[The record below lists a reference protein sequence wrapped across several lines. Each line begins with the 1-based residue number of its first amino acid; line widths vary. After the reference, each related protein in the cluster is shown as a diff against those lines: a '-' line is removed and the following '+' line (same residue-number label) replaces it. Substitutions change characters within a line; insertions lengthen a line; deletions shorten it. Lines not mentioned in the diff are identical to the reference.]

1 MIYVRI
7 NAKILNNIHYLSF
20 SLLLKVMFL
29 ISFIIFSTAGIG
41 KIIPIHGSM
50 SGITN
55 NWRLED
61 LDTKYKFSLVIA
73 IDFLWLGFE
82 NFVAYQINC
91 TIWLVTF
98 LFFNN
103 CLMDQKVILLGVGVG
118 RMNEDIHICYNF
130 LPVFTDSQC
139 LVHVEY
145 QSANLIFTENGKG

>member
-139 LVHVEY
+139 LVHLE
-145 QSANLIFTENGKG
+145 F